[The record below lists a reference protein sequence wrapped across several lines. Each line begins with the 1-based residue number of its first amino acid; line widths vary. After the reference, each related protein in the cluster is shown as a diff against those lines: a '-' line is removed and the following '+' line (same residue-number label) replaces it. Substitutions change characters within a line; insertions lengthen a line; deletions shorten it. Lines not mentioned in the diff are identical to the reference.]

1 MLTRLLAGAAA
12 HDVAN
17 LAQSVLNLRAIASGP
32 GVDPASYADLIQE
45 IAADLKRLS
54 VRLEALAHS
63 HNGARP
69 LRLHL
74 VCADALTEASP
85 ERDGAVVA
93 ALTSPVPPELRVRGT
108 PAALG
113 LTLGALLR
121 HAMAATPRGGASV
134 GLAVRVPPSRA
145 SIVLTV
151 DAPSASGPPDLEPV
165 PLERLAVGRASL
177 AIRSDADVILAALV
191 ARSYGGELRVGGV
204 AAEGRGSALRPRA
217 AAGARVTPGAAARRI
232 SGMVFLHPRCRPRP

>member
-17 LAQSVLNLRAIASGP
+17 LAQSVLNLRAIASAP
-32 GVDPASYADLIQE
+32 GADPASYADLTQE

-63 HNGARP
+63 HNDARP
-69 LRLHL
+69 LRLDQ
-74 VCADALTEASP
+74 VCADALTEAAS
-85 ERDGAVVA
+85 ERDGAVGA
-93 ALTSPVPPELRVRGT
+93 ALTSPVPRELRVRGT
-108 PAALG
+108 PAALT

-121 HAMAATPRGGASV
+121 HAVAVTPKGGAAV
-134 GLAVRVPPSRA
+134 GLAVSAPPSLA

-151 DAPSASGPPDLEPV
+151 DARSASGPPELEPI
-165 PLERLAVGRASL
+165 PLERLAPGRASL
-177 AIRSDADVILAALV
+177 AVRSNTDLILAALV

-204 AAEGRGSALRPRA
+204 AAEGRGLRFALELPRA
-217 AAGARVTPGAAARRI
+217 
-232 SGMVFLHPRCRPRP
+232 LE

>member
-17 LAQSVLNLRAIASGP
+17 VAQSVLNLRAIASGP
-32 GVDPASYADLIQE
+32 GMDPASYADLIQE

-69 LRLHL
+69 LRLDM
-74 VCADALTEASP
+74 VCADALTEAAP
-85 ERDGAVVA
+85 EREGAVGA

-108 PAALG
+108 PAALS

-121 HAMAATPRGGASV
+121 HAVAATPKGGAGV
-134 GLAVRVPPSRA
+134 GLAVSVSPSLA

-151 DAPSASGPPDLEPV
+151 EAPSTSGPPDLELV
-165 PLERLAVGRASL
+165 PLERLAVSRASL
-177 AIRSDADVILAALV
+177 AVRSDTDVILAALI
-191 ARSYGGELRVGGV
+191 ARSYGGELRVGGLTV
-204 AAEGRGSALRPRA
+204 EGRGLRFALELPRA
-217 AAGARVTPGAAARRI
+217 
-232 SGMVFLHPRCRPRP
+232 LE